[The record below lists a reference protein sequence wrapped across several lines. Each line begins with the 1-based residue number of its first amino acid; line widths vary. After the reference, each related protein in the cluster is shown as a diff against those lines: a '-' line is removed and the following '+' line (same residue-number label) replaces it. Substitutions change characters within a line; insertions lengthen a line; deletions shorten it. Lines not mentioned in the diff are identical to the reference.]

1 MEEIR
6 IYLDLETTAR
16 GPDNSPEAHYK
27 ENEVVLCGYMFKGA
41 LDTDVV
47 VTDDP
52 KQFITELNE
61 VLENCSNTIL
71 IAHNLKFD
79 LKYLVRDHPD
89 FPWHQLKYYDTMT
102 AEYLISGHS
111 TRFISL
117 ENLAHSY
124 GIKFDKT
131 IDLGEYIAQGVDVSD
146 VDVQELTQYLQED
159 VLVLKEI
166 HYHQDTDRDMDYI
179 LPLAKM
185 EVNGLPLAVD
195 KCKALAKDLITSIEY
210 QTKQV
215 EDTVKACVEWD
226 DHKPVMAGDFKPL
239 APRTMSY
246 VLTGYP
252 KHGIGG
258 PAKAKRKLL
267 LKGSLA
273 VQPLLDEESIRRI
286 WKDIEPNPNLGY
298 PINQSVLNKLL
309 CFPLFVRYKAAKDNR
324 KLLETYC
331 NPFLVQAQNTGG
343 SVHPK
348 INTTATSTGRLSSSK
363 PNGQNIPP
371 QARELFQSTEGELYE
386 IDFSQLEIVGAATL
400 SGCTDLQRDLLLGK
414 DVHFETGRVVFGWQR
429 PADMTKKD
437 RKLVKNVN
445 FGVLYGGGAK
455 GLSEQTGQNINIIRE
470 LIDAFYMQYPGI
482 KTWQDTVLNEVK
494 SNAEPHG
501 FMDNEMY
508 KKSKW
513 WIPEIHGNRAF
524 TFTESRSPHWLK
536 LKEGR
541 SFSFKPTETKNY
553 PIQGFAGGDIV
564 MTALSILDS
573 ILSGTSAKLRMTVHD
588 SIVID
593 WEKDKEE
600 ELRSYMKHV
609 VRYVREAFNIRV
621 PLKFDIEHAEYWL

>member
-1 MEEIR
+1 MEDITV
-6 IYLDLETTAR
+6 YLDLETTAR
-16 GPDNSPEAHYK
+16 GPDNNPEAHYK

-41 LDTDVV
+41 LDTEVV
-47 VTDDP
+47 VTDDT
-52 KQFITELNE
+52 KQFITELSE
-61 VLENCSNTIL
+61 VLEHSSNITL
-71 IAHNLKFD
+71 VAHNLKFD
-79 LKYLVRDHPD
+79 LKYLVRDHPT

-111 TRFISL
+111 TRFINL

-131 IDLGEYIAQGVDVSD
+131 IDLGEYIAKGVDISD
-146 VDVQELTQYLQED
+146 IDVQELTQYLQAD
-159 VLVLKEI
+159 VRVLKEI
-166 HYHQDTDRDMDYI
+166 YYYQDSDCDMDYI

-185 EVNGLPLAVD
+185 EVNGLPLDVN
-195 KCKALAKDLITSIEY
+195 KCKLLAKDLIIGINEHM
-210 QTKQV
+210 QQV
-215 EDTVKACVEWD
+215 EDTVKTCVEWN
-226 DHKPVMAGDFKPL
+226 DHKPVMTEDFKPL

-246 VLTGYP
+246 MLTGVP
-252 KHGIGG
+252 EHGIGG
-258 PAKAKRKLL
+258 SAKAKRKLL
-267 LKGSLA
+267 LRGSLA
-273 VQPLLDEESIRRI
+273 VQPLLDKESIHRI
-286 WKDIEPNPNLGY
+286 WKGVQPNPHLGY
-298 PINQSVLNKLL
+298 PINQSVLDKLL
-309 CFPLFVRYKAAKDNR
+309 VFPLLKNYKEAKDKR

-331 NPFLVQAQNTGG
+331 NPFLTQAKNTGG
-343 SVHPK
+343 TVHPK
-348 INTTATSTGRLSSSK
+348 INTTATATGRLSSSN

-371 QARELFQSTEGELYE
+371 QARELFRSTEGELYE
-386 IDFSQLEIVGAATL
+386 IDFAQLEIVGAATL
-400 SGCTDLQRDLLLGK
+400 SGCTDLQRALLQGK
-414 DVHFETGRVVFGWQR
+414 DVHFETGRTVFGWKH
-429 PADMTKKD
+429 PTDMTKKD

-455 GLSEQTGQNINIIRE
+455 GLSEQTGQNINLIRQ
-470 LIDAFYMQYPGI
+470 LINAFYVEYPAI
-482 KTWQDTVLNEVK
+482 RNWQDDVLDEVRG
-494 SNAEPHG
+494 NAEAYG
-501 FMDNEMY
+501 FIDNEMY

-513 WIPEIHGNRAF
+513 YIPETHGGRTF
-524 TFTESRSPHWLK
+524 IFTESRSPHWLK
-536 LKEGR
+536 IKEGR